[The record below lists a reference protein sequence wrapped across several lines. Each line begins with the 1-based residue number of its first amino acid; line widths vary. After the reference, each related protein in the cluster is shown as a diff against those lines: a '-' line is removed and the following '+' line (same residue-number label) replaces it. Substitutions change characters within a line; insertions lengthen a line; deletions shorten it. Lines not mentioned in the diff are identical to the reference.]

1 MTDYKP
7 SLLKK
12 PRLSEKST
20 LLTKNNQYVFDVAPD
35 ANKIEIK
42 KAIENY
48 YHVKV
53 VKVNIINNPSKPV
66 QWRNKTYQR
75 GRNKKA
81 IVTIKEGQKIELGI

>member
-1 MTDYKP
+1 MEYKP

-20 LLTKNNQYVFDVAPD
+20 LLTKYNQYVFDVD
-35 ANKIEIK
+35 FKANKNEIK

-53 VKVNIINNPSKPV
+53 EKVNIINLPNKPI
-66 QWRNKTYQR
+66 QWRNKTFKN
-75 GRNKKA
+75 GRVKKA